1 MRVAVII
8 PAAGVGHRFGAG
20 DKLAADFGGRPVLL
34 RSIEPFT
41 KREEVDAVV
50 VAGPPHDLDS
60 FRDRYGAQLGFL
72 GGTIVEGGR
81 RERWETVQRALDAVP
96 EGCTH
101 VAIHDGARPLV
112 DEETIGRVFEAGRSH
127 EAVVPGIPVRDTLKR
142 CGDEMFEAA
151 ERDAT
156 VDAILGLGE
165 GEPSSLLAEL
175 DEVAPAPGHQVA
187 GRRVESTVDRSGLW
201 QVQTPQL
208 FEIQLLRR
216 AYAEGDPGG
225 ATDDAMLVERLGEP
239 VVMVEGDPRNLKITS
254 PVDLEIARAL
264 AELRGDDGR
273 PVHKRF

>member
-1 MRVAVII
+1 MRIAVII

-34 RSIEPFT
+34 RSVEPFT

-50 VAGPPHDLDS
+50 VAGPPDDLDS

-81 RERWETVQRALDAVP
+81 QERWETVQRALDAVP

-187 GRRVESTVDRSGLW
+187 GRRVESTVDRSGIW

-216 AYAEGDPGG
+216 AYAQGDPGG
-225 ATDDAMLVERLGEP
+225 ATDDAMLVEQLGEP

-264 AELRGDDGR
+264 AGLRRDDGR